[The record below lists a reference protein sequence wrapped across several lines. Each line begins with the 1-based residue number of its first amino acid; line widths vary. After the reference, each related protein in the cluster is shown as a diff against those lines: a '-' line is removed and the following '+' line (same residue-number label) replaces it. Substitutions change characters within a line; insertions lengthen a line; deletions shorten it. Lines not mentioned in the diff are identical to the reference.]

1 MTARSFQ
8 VALVDGALTIF
19 GVVLL
24 GFGLWAVWR
33 ENLGLAGTALG
44 GGLILVFGATI
55 HRFESLKGLGMEAK
69 TRKLD
74 ETIDKAEVA
83 LSKLKE
89 LTELVGANLIKLS
102 SSIGRFSGAPSIMEA
117 YTLSRQ
123 VKKTLDGI
131 NADHSVIQEALE
143 PWAKIA
149 AVDLFFSEHEPLRR
163 IVDQK
168 RQDLSRAAAQPAAAG
183 AEAAALMSRVRE
195 MESYLS
201 KRFTEIQTWRL
212 DQFSDRLFDRL
223 NTAPELEED
232 QRRLFDVA
240 FRRAAEQLDA
250 LARTLDFADLAYWRA
265 VKRAHEQ

>member
-102 SSIGRFSGAPSIMEA
+102 SSIGRFSGAPSIMEGRSQIPSA
-117 YTLSRQ
+117 TM
-123 VKKTLDGI
+123 G
-131 NADHSVIQEALE
+131 
-143 PWAKIA
+143 
-149 AVDLFFSEHEPLRR
+149 
-163 IVDQK
+163 
-168 RQDLSRAAAQPAAAG
+168 
-183 AEAAALMSRVRE
+183 
-195 MESYLS
+195 
-201 KRFTEIQTWRL
+201 
-212 DQFSDRLFDRL
+212 
-223 NTAPELEED
+223 
-232 QRRLFDVA
+232 
-240 FRRAAEQLDA
+240 
-250 LARTLDFADLAYWRA
+250 
-265 VKRAHEQ
+265 